1 MGGDAA
7 AGYRQSRKEQ
17 KMKRFRYSVS
27 LALTALALLGI
38 AVPGEAQQPPQDLV
52 PFKATFTV
60 RFQSTPVPVNPPMIA
75 QAVSGAGQADLIGQI
90 TVTAQRTV
98 QLGVDGQP
106 LWSGANPGVFTAAN
120 GDAIFWAT
128 NGVVGAPG
136 AFLITG
142 GKGRFAGA
150 AGSGA
155 IPSVVTDPTKGETTF
170 SWVGMIT
177 RPKP

>member
-1 MGGDAA
+1 
-7 AGYRQSRKEQ
+7 
-17 KMKRFRYSVS
+17 MKSCMCRVS
-27 LALTALALLGI
+27 LALTVLALLGL
-38 AVPGEAQQPPQDLV
+38 AVPGGAQQPPLDLV
-52 PFKATFTV
+52 PFTATFTV
-60 RFQSTPVPVNPPMIA
+60 RYQSTPVPVNPPIIA

-120 GDAIFWAT
+120 GDAIFWAA
-128 NGVVGAPG
+128 NGVAGGPG
-136 AFLITG
+136 AFIITG

-150 AGSGA
+150 VGSGA
-155 IPSVVTDPTKGETTF
+155 FSVVTDPTKGESTM
-170 SWVGMIT
+170 SLVGMIS